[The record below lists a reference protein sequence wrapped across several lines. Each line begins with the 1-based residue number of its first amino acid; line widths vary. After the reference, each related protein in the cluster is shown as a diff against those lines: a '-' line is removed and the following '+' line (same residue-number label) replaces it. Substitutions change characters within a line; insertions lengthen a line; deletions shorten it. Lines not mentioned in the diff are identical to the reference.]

1 MTTTPDDAAADGFLS
16 RWSRRKA
23 LVRQGA
29 AVPEPPPATVVTAP
43 PAAGAPAVVA
53 RADGAPPAA
62 VDPPARAGAAHHP
75 HDSTATPPVD
85 PLPTIEDARALAPG
99 ADVRRFVAPGVQPEV
114 RNAALKRLFA
124 DPHFNVMDGLDTY
137 IDDYGR
143 PDPLPAGMLRQMAQA
158 AALGLFSDDDE
169 DDETTR
175 AAARTDPTPGAAPH
189 AATAPAA
196 TAAIAPGNTP
206 ATEPLPAPD
215 EDPDLRLQPHDA
227 TGPGRTAPGAGPHA
241 GRQR

>member
-1 MTTTPDDAAADGFLS
+1 MNRTPDDAPDGFLS

-29 AVPEPPPATVVTAP
+29 AVPEPPAEAVPAP
-43 PAAGAPAVVA
+43 PTVAAPGPAQAVAAAQPRAAPA
-53 RADGAPPAA
+53 PPPSA
-62 VDPPARAGAAHHP
+62 
-75 HDSTATPPVD
+75 D
-85 PLPTIEDARALAPG
+85 PLPTLDEARALAPG

-114 RNAALKRLFA
+114 RNAALKQLFA

-143 PDPLPAGMLRQMAQA
+143 PDPLPPGMLRQMAQA
-158 AALGLFSDDDE
+158 AALGLFRDDE
-169 DDETTR
+169 EDDAAR
-175 AAARTDPTPGAAPH
+175 APARTDPTAGAAPH
-189 AATAPAA
+189 AAPAPAV
-196 TAAIAPGNTP
+196 PS
-206 ATEPLPAPD
+206 ATEPLPAAPD

-227 TGPGRTAPGAGPHA
+227 AGPGRTAPGAEPHP